1 MKAFEFSLERI
12 RNYKIQVLDK
22 EKKILGNLKRRRDEI
37 AEKIYAL
44 EKFVEEKKAL
54 MQMKQIEGVSM
65 SELTSMNYLIE
76 SSRKQIEVLQI
87 ELRKADEVVE
97 AQRKI
102 VLSVYQE
109 KTGMDKLEE
118 KQAEEYR
125 LLEAKATESEI
136 MQAIANTMARKSP
149 A

>member
-44 EKFVEEKKAL
+44 EKFVEEKKAQ
-54 MQMKQIEGVSM
+54 MQVKQIEGVSM
-65 SELTSMNYLIE
+65 SELASMNFLIE

-136 MQAIANTMARKSP
+136 MQAIANTMARKNP